1 MPVRPRPSNC
11 QAAASEAEATQKAFE
26 RADEPIRLVAVT
38 HKMAI
43 DSQCTR
49 LSTAEGLRKDV
60 SDCKKKA
67 KSAECKVTCGKAKNM
82 LDDGLPAA
90 TFEPLA
96 KDYAA
101 ICEK

>member
-1 MPVRPRPSNC
+1 M
-11 QAAASEAEATQKAFE
+11 
-26 RADEPIRLVAVT
+26 AV
-38 HKMAI
+38 

-60 SDCKKKA
+60 EGCKKKA

-96 KDYAA
+96 KDFAA